1 MGVFRHGLHG
11 HVVPME
17 ITYKILFASIRSNN
31 AKKNP
36 SFIGYLQAQ
45 VQQPVLAQAVKWLHS
60 PRGES
65 DSQRH
70 LCGWNRHEGKR
81 MH

>member
-1 MGVFRHGLHG
+1 MGVSRKRLHD
-11 HVVPME
+11 HVVPVE
-17 ITYKILFASIRSNN
+17 ITYKILFAGIRNNN
-31 AKKNP
+31 AKT

-70 LCGWNRHEGKR
+70 LCGWN
-81 MH
+81 